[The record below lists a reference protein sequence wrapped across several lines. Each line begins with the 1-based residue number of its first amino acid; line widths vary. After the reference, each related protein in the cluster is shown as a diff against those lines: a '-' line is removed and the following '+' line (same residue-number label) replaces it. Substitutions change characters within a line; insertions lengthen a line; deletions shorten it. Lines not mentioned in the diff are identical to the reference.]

1 MTRLRQL
8 TIWWPLAGAA
18 LGALGDF
25 AALMTLG
32 AIINGV
38 EVSRGWIVAVTVL
51 CPTLLFSHGF
61 WWWPLLLNCLIYAL
75 VVAAL
80 RLAWLRWRG

>member
-1 MTRLRQL
+1 MTRPRQL

-25 AALMTLG
+25 AALMTMG
-32 AIINGV
+32 AIINGA
-38 EVSRGWIVAVTVL
+38 EVSHGWIVAVTML
-51 CPTLLFSHGF
+51 CPTSLIPHGLG
-61 WWWPLLLNCLIYAL
+61 WWPLLLNGLLYAMA
-75 VVAAL
+75 VAAL